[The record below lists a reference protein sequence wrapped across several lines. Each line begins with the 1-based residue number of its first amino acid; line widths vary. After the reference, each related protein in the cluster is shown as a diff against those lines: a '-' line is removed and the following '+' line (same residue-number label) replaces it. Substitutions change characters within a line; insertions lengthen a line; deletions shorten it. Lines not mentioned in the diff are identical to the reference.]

1 MACTLE
7 FLFSQGLEDA
17 ESGTAVINLEKN
29 LPISRKDDD
38 FSNKAELH
46 IFNKISETCQ
56 FSRFGVLTHVLMI
69 WPPNLTVNQKSLK
82 LPNK

>member
-7 FLFSQGLEDA
+7 LLFSQGLEDA
-17 ESGTAVINLEKN
+17 EGGTAVINLEKN
-29 LPISRKDDD
+29 LPISRKDGD

-46 IFNKISETCQ
+46 IVNKISETCA

-69 WPPNLTVNQKSLK
+69 WPPNLTVNQKALK